1 MPFSQMTSS
10 FFLFLLP
17 LIILMINYNEINSFP
32 LKTWTKF
39 RSVNSLG
46 ASTSDLLSLIP
57 PIQQF
62 SVIPCFLLIY
72 TYDQRPRGYA
82 KEEFLSVK
90 EIPSKGKGVVA
101 RKEIPLGTIVGEF
114 PGYVRNAQS
123 FFSSSKLSF
132 LQTIL

>member
-1 MPFSQMTSS
+1 MTYS
-10 FFLFLLP
+10 FFVYLLP
-17 LIILMINYNEINSFP
+17 FIILLINYNEINSFP
-32 LKTWTKF
+32 LKTMTKISRL

-72 TYDQRPRGYA
+72 VYDQRPRGYA
-82 KEEFLSVK
+82 KEEFLSIK

-114 PGYVRNAQS
+114 PGYVKNAQS
-123 FFSSSKLSF
+123 FFSSSKFFFPSNHL
-132 LQTIL
+132 